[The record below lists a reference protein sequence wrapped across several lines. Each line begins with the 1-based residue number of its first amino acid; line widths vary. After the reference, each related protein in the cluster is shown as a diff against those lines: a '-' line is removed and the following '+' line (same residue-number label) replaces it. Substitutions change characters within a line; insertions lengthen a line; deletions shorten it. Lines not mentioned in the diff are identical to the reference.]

1 MPQPGACAVPRV
13 HATRAHGPIAPY
25 VYTQYLEA
33 LQLELERERARR
45 SELDVLYAQDLQLHI
60 NARQAA
66 EEEALRLGSAR
77 ALAEN
82 QARDGLC
89 RLQHLQGILAS
100 MQELARHSH
109 RAILASLR
117 MEGRITYCTSVS
129 PLMQPTR
136 VRFQWGACTSCPFA
150 KFYRSSSLRN
160 AE

>member
-1 MPQPGACAVPRV
+1 MPQPGARAVPRV
-13 HATRAHGPIAPY
+13 HATRAHGPIVPY
-25 VYTQYLEA
+25 VYTQYIEA

-45 SELDVLYAQDLQLHI
+45 SELGVLYAQGRRDLQSHI

-82 QARDGLC
+82 QARDALC

-100 MQELARHSH
+100 MQELARRSQ

-117 MEGRITYCTSVS
+117 MEGRITYTTLVHVS
-129 PLMQPTR
+129 ADLKCIAH
-136 VRFQWGACTSCPFA
+136 GAV
-150 KFYRSSSLRN
+150 
-160 AE
+160 